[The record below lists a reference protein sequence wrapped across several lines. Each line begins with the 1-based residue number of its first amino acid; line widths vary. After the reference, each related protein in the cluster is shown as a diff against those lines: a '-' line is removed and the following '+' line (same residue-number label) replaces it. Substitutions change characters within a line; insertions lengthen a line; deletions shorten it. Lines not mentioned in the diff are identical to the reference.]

1 MCANVNTADA
11 INNTMA
17 ESVPTRV
24 SYLLWFAQEHVNF
37 RAADVES
44 VASIFGIKINYK
56 TQISEYPYCIVDLPS
71 EEEAKLL
78 ASRCISVKSILEL
91 WGHGKTVEE
100 LHENVKKLPETLT
113 SPYFGADKTF
123 RLVVETFCKS
133 ISQKEKVERIESF
146 GYLPI
151 EGDVNLK
158 NPDVVYYLL
167 EYFGQDSNNI
177 PEKPYELFFGRR
189 VADGQRALITKLSLK
204 TRHFLGN
211 TSMDAQLSLLM
222 ANQAKIVPGS
232 LVYDPF
238 VGSGSLLVSAAQFGG
253 YVCGADLDFLMI
265 HGKTRP
271 VRPNQKVRE
280 KGESIKSNMRQY
292 NLSSRYLDVLV
303 ADFARP
309 LWRPDVRFDAILT
322 DPPYGVRESTA
333 KVGSWRGADIKPIL
347 EKHLPHH
354 IPAKVDYDI
363 QELMRDLLD
372 FSANYLCMGGRLVFW
387 LPICREEYDE
397 EKSLPK
403 HECLKLVSNCE
414 QVLSCHSSR
423 LLLCMEK
430 VEEPLIKEKT
440 PPAQLTST
448 TKFRDRYFSGRP
460 LNNVDLTE

>member
-1 MCANVNTADA
+1 MK
-11 INNTMA
+11 M
-17 ESVPTRV
+17 ESSDKVKYV
-24 SYLLWFAQEHVNF
+24 LWFAQEHVNF
-37 RAADVES
+37 RAADIES
-44 VASIFGIKINYK
+44 VASIFNIEVNYH
-56 TQISEYPYCIVDLPS
+56 TEISDVPYCIVELPS
-71 EEEAKLL
+71 EKEAHLL
-78 ASRCISVKSILEL
+78 ASRCISLRSVLEL
-91 WGHGKTVEE
+91 WGHGKTNEE
-100 LHENVKKLPETLT
+100 LHLSIQQTPKERMYPHFVPEK
-113 SPYFGADKTF
+113 SF
-123 RLVVETFCKS
+123 RLTVETFCKS
-133 ISQKEKVERIESF
+133 LSMKEKVERIESF
-146 GYLPI
+146 SYLPI
-151 EGDVNLK
+151 EGNVNLK
-158 NPDVVYYLL
+158 DPDVTFYLL

-177 PEKPYELFFGRR
+177 PDQPYELFFGRW
-189 VADGQRALITKLSLK
+189 VADGQRSLIQKLSLK

-253 YVCGADLDFLMI
+253 YVSGADIDFLMI
-265 HGKTRP
+265 HGKSRP

-280 KGESIKSNMRQY
+280 KGESIKSNMQQY
-292 NLSSRYLDVLV
+292 NLSSKYVGVLV

-322 DPPYGVRESTA
+322 DPPYGVRESTF
-333 KVGSWRGADIKPIL
+333 KVGSWRGPDIKPIA

-354 IPAKVDYDI
+354 IPAKVDYDL

-372 FSANYLCMGGRLVFW
+372 FAANHLCMGGRLVFW

-403 HECLKLVSNCE
+403 HKCLRLIYNCE

-430 VEEPLIKEKT
+430 VKEPVTKEKT
-440 PPAQLTST
+440 PPAELTST
-448 TKFRDRYFSGRP
+448 TRFRHRYFGGK
-460 LNNVDLTE
+460 EQKE